1 MVTLTCLK
9 VTTATTKDRVQ
20 MKAVLTGVK
29 GGLQGLN
36 VSGDP

>member
-1 MVTLTCLK
+1 MVTLTRLQ
-9 VTTATTKDRVQ
+9 VTTATIKDCVQ
-20 MKAVLTGVK
+20 KKAVLTGVK